1 MGDEAGAAG
10 VPEDDT
16 GLADWMTAVAE
27 LTPGLN
33 ASGVL
38 ALLVGLGRSGQLPSA
53 LSEGLPE
60 GSPAVHMAMQA
71 ALEAAGATGGR
82 AGAWHTVL
90 AGEGLVPPE
99 ALLSA
104 CSARNRL
111 LEALAEGDDYWRADP
126 ELRRGIAQGVSPDPR
141 LPASLV
147 AMGSMVQA
155 LPEWQRRAHAG
166 ARYLELGCGLAGGML
181 AELQMFPAMTAT
193 GVELAAD
200 LVAEAQARA
209 EQVGVAERVEFVV
222 GDATRFDRPDSYD
235 LCFWSQFFFPS
246 ATRAAALAA
255 AARCLRPGGMLGAPV
270 RARPDADASSDEV
283 LDYLLDNV
291 LFSSWGI
298 PERSADEL
306 VDEVAAAGFVEVTV
320 VSEPPWMVVQAFKP

>member
-1 MGDEAGAAG
+1 M
-10 VPEDDT
+10 DDT
-16 GLADWMTAVAE
+16 AAAEEVPGDATGVAGWMAALGE

-38 ALLVGLGRSGQLPSA
+38 ALLVGLGRSGRLPSA
-53 LSEGLPE
+53 AFEALPAGPSEVDL
-60 GSPAVHMAMQA
+60 AIHA
-71 ALEAAGATGGR
+71 ALEAGGVSGGR

-90 AGEGLVPPE
+90 AGEGILPAE
-99 ALLSA
+99 ALVA
-104 CSARNRL
+104 AYSARNRL
-111 LEALAEGDDYWRADP
+111 LEALAEGQDYWRADP

-147 AMGSMVQA
+147 AMESLFQA
-155 LPEWQRRAHAG
+155 LPGWQRRAAAG

-181 AELQMFPAMTAT
+181 TELQLFPAMTAT

-200 LVAEAQARA
+200 LVAEASARA

-222 GDATRFDRPDSYD
+222 GDAAQFDRADSYD

-246 ATRAAALAA
+246 ATRAAALAT

-270 RARPDADASSDEV
+270 RARPDAEASSDDV

-291 LFSSWGI
+291 LFASWGI

-306 VDEVAAAGFVEVTV
+306 VDEVAAAGFADVSV
-320 VSEPPWMVVQAFKP
+320 VSEPPWVVVQAIKP